1 MDIGLSIFP
10 TDTTIQP
17 VEFGKAAEDLGYESI
32 WFPEHSHIPTSRTTP
47 WGGREGAPPLPE
59 FYWRTHDQ
67 FVALGAI
74 AAVTSEIKLA
84 TGITLVSQ
92 RDPIWTA
99 KEVATVDQ
107 LSGGRFVFGVG
118 YGWNVEE
125 MEDHRVSYGN
135 RRARLRE
142 SVLAMKQLWTE
153 DEAEFHGDQVNF
165 DPTWAWPKPAQA
177 GGPPVVL
184 GGGAGPKTAAHIAEF
199 CDGWMPIGARHGLN
213 GIEHVHEALDAAGRS
228 RDSLTI
234 GVFAAKPEAEALS
247 ALAAEGVT
255 RAVFALPQGDAEE
268 VLGAME
274 AWAPLIAEMADA

>member
-17 VEFGKAAEDLGYESI
+17 VEFGRAAEDLGYESI
-32 WFPEHSHIPTSRTTP
+32 WFPEHSHIATSRVTP
-47 WGGREGAPPLPE
+47 WGGREGAPPLPD

-67 FVALGAI
+67 FVAFGAV

-107 LSGGRFVFGVG
+107 ISGGRFIFGVG

-125 MEDHRVSYGN
+125 MEDHRVSYST

-153 DEAEFHGDQVNF
+153 DEAEFHGDQVQF
-165 DPTWAWPKPAQA
+165 DSAWSWPKPAQA

-199 CDGWMPIGARHGLN
+199 CDGWMPIGARHGLK

-228 RDSLTI
+228 RDSLEI
-234 GVFAAKPEAEALS
+234 GVFAARPDAEFLTEMAD
-247 ALAAEGVT
+247 AGVS
-255 RAVFALPQGDAEE
+255 RSVFALPQGDADE
-268 VLGAME
+268 VLAAMK